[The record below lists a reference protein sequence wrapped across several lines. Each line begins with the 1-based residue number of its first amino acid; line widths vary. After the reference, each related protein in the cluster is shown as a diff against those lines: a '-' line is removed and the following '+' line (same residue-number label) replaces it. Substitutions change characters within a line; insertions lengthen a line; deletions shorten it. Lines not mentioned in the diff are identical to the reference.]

1 MNAVMTTR
9 HKEAARLIWGFTV
22 LLIFVVGGAVLALL
36 NSHQPEPP
44 AKNGILDLTS
54 WNFEQNGTLLL
65 TDGWELYRDRLLG
78 PEDFEGSALQPD
90 AYVKL
95 PHVWKN
101 RTDTGEG
108 LATYRLQIVLSPD
121 QTLTKKAMR
130 VLDIHS
136 AYRIFVNG
144 RLSGDSGELGASP
157 GPPEAAVYPSI
168 VIFPVME
175 GSNEIIIQVSN
186 STYQKGGL
194 QSSFSFGEPL
204 EVYKYR
210 ERGLAW
216 KLSVMAALATLGI
229 YHLALFRMRKND
241 RMSLVIS
248 ITCLLMSLRI
258 MVLNDGILTL
268 MAPSLAALWSKL
280 EYFTLYA
287 GIPFLLATI
296 QLLYPKEVSKRVTGA
311 MWLFGGAL
319 AVSVLVLPVKLYSCT
334 FIPFLVF
341 LLAVLGYCLFVLG
354 YAVARSRT
362 GAWINTLCVFMLFA
376 AVINDLLFE
385 QGLVQSV
392 NLMPISVFLFAFA
405 ETLVIAHRYSKAY
418 VDVENVSGQLAQLN
432 QQLEEKIKER
442 TEALEITNAHLMYA
456 NEHLHQLETS
466 RRELIANVTHE
477 LGTPMTSIQGYM
489 KALLDGVIQP
499 EKQYIQLLYDK
510 IQMADRLVQDLFDLT
525 KLEEGQTTFHMV
537 DVIVDDLFDEYF
549 SSFQWDVENQGIHFL
564 LQKPET
570 IQEGLPVA
578 RIDPIRI
585 RQVITN
591 LVHNALNYTEE
602 GGTITIRGEYGRD
615 RLVIQVTDTGKGIDP
630 QLLPHIFDRFVKGN
644 GKKRSARDGSG
655 LGLAIAREIVM
666 HHGGIL
672 TVHSEYGKGST
683 FQFDIPIEFIPMV
696 VD

>member
-1 MNAVMTTR
+1 MNAYMTIR
-9 HKEAARLIWGFTV
+9 HKEATRLIWGFTV
-22 LLIFVVGGAVLALL
+22 LLIFVAGGAALALF
-36 NSHQPEPP
+36 NSRQPEPP
-44 AKNGILDLTS
+44 AQNGIMDLTG
-54 WNFEQNGTLLL
+54 WDFAQKGTLLL
-65 TDGWELYRDRLLG
+65 ADGWELYRDRLLQ
-78 PEDFEGSALQPD
+78 PEDFAGSAPKPD
-90 AYVKL
+90 AYVRL
-95 PHVWKN
+95 PHMWGN
-101 RTDTGEG
+101 REAEEG
-108 LATYRLQIVLSPD
+108 LATYRLQIILEPS
-121 QTLTKKAMR
+121 QTNAKKALR
-130 VLDIHS
+130 IRDIHS
-136 AYRIFVNG
+136 AYRVYVN
-144 RLSGDSGELGASP
+144 RLMYKESGDLGESP
-157 GPPEAAVYPSI
+157 GPPEASIYPSI
-168 VIFPVME
+168 LFFPVNE
-175 GSNEIIIQVSN
+175 GSNEIIVQVSN
-186 STYQKGGL
+186 STYQRGGVGSTL
-194 QSSFSFGEPL
+194 SFGVPVEI
-204 EVYKYR
+204 YKYR

-216 KLSVMAALATLGI
+216 KLSVMTALATLGI

-248 ITCLLMSLRI
+248 ITCLLMSVRI

-268 MAPSLAALWSKL
+268 LAPSMATMWSKV

-296 QLLYPKEVSKRVTGA
+296 QLLYPREMSRRVTGV
-311 MWLFGGAL
+311 MWVFSGAL
-319 AVSVLVLPVKLYSCT
+319 CLSVLVLPVKLYSCT

-341 LLAVLGYCLFVLG
+341 LLGVLGYCLIVLAL
-354 YAVARSRT
+354 AVARSRT
-362 GAWINTLCVFMLFA
+362 GAWINTLCIFIMIA
-376 AVINDLLFE
+376 AVTNDILFE
-385 QGLVQSV
+385 QGWIQSV
-392 NLMPISVFLFAFA
+392 NLTPLSVFLFAFA

-418 VDVENVSGQLAQLN
+418 VDVENVSGQLTQLN

-442 TEALEITNAHLMYA
+442 TEALEITNAHLVYA

-549 SSFQWDVENQGIHFL
+549 SSFQWDVESQGIRFL
-564 LQKPET
+564 LQKPESP
-570 IQEGLPVA
+570 QDRLPIA

-602 GGTITIRGEYGRD
+602 GGSIMIRGEYGRD

-630 QLLPHIFDRFVKGN
+630 KLLPHIFDRFVKGN
-644 GKKRSARDGSG
+644 GKKRIAKDGSG

-672 TVHSEYGKGST
+672 TVHSEYGIGST

>member
-1 MNAVMTTR
+1 MTTR
-9 HKEAARLIWGFTV
+9 HKEAARLFWGFTV
-22 LLIFVVGGAVLALL
+22 LLFFFAAGVAFALY
-36 NSHQPEPP
+36 SSRQPALP
-44 AKNGILDLTS
+44 AQKGIVDLS
-54 WNFEQNGTLLL
+54 AWDFSQNGSLLL
-65 TDGWELYRDRLLG
+65 SEGWELYRNRLVE
-78 PEDFEGSALQPD
+78 PESFVLNPQEPD
-90 AYVKL
+90 EYVQL
-95 PHVWKN
+95 PHMWSGG
-101 RTDTGEG
+101 RPETGEE
-108 LATYRLQIVLSPD
+108 LATYRLQVKLGPE
-121 QTLTKKAMR
+121 QAGTRKALGIR
-130 VLDIHS
+130 DIQS
-136 AYRIFVNG
+136 GYRIYVNG
-144 RLSGDSGELGASP
+144 QLYGDGGVLGKSP
-157 GPPEAAVYPSI
+157 SPPEAAIYPSI
-168 VIFPVME
+168 ISFPVTE
-175 GSNEIIIQVSN
+175 GNNEIIVQVAN
-186 STYQKGGL
+186 SAYQRGGIH
-194 QSSFSFGEPL
+194 STFTFGNSL
-204 EVYKYR
+204 DIYQYR
-210 ERGLAW
+210 ERTLVW
-216 KLSVMAALATLGI
+216 KISVMAALATLGI
-229 YHLALFRMRKND
+229 YHLALFWMRKRD
-241 RMSLVIS
+241 SMSLVTS
-248 ITCLLMSLRI
+248 ITCLLMSVRI
-258 MVLNDGILTL
+258 MVLDEGILTFL
-268 MAPSLAALWSKL
+268 APSLAPWWSRL
-280 EYFTLYA
+280 SYFTLYA
-287 GIPFLLATI
+287 GIPFLLAVI
-296 QLLYPKEVSKRVTGA
+296 QLLYPREMSKRVTRTV
-311 MWLFGGAL
+311 WIFSGGLAL
-319 AVSVLVLPVKLYSCT
+319 AALILPVRAYTCT
-334 FIPFLVF
+334 FIPFLVV
-341 LLAVLGYCLFVLG
+341 LLIVLGYCLFVLA

-362 GAWINTLCVFMLFA
+362 GAWINALCVLIMIGT
-376 AVINDLLFE
+376 VVNDILLE
-385 QGLVQSV
+385 QGVIQSFS
-392 NLMPISVFLFAFA
+392 LMPISVFLLAFA

-418 VDVENVSGQLAQLN
+418 VDVENVSGQLVQLN
-432 QQLEEKIKER
+432 QQLEEKIKDR

-564 LQKPET
+564 LLKPET
-570 IQEGLPVA
+570 AQEGLPVA

>member
-1 MNAVMTTR
+1 MTTR
-9 HKEAARLIWGFTV
+9 HKEAARLFWGFTV
-22 LLIFVVGGAVLALL
+22 LLIIFAGGAAFAFFA
-36 NSHQPEPP
+36 SRQPAPP
-44 AKNGILDLTS
+44 AQNGILDLS
-54 WNFEQNGTLLL
+54 DWNFSQNGTLLL
-65 TDGWELYRDRLLG
+65 NEGWELYRNRLVE
-78 PEDFEGSALQPD
+78 PESFALNPQVPD
-90 AYVKL
+90 ELDKL
-95 PHVWKN
+95 PHLWSN
-101 RTDTGEG
+101 GRPETGEE
-108 LATYRLQIVLSPD
+108 LATYRLQVKLGPE
-121 QTLTKKAMR
+121 QAGTRKALGIR
-130 VLDIHS
+130 DIQS
-136 AYRIFVNG
+136 GYRIYVNG
-144 RLSGDSGELGASP
+144 QLYGDGGVLGKSP
-157 GPPEAAVYPSI
+157 SPPEAAIYPSI
-168 VIFPVME
+168 IGFPVTA
-175 GSNEIIIQVSN
+175 GNNEIIVQVAN
-186 STYQKGGL
+186 SAYQRGGIH
-194 QSSFSFGEPL
+194 STFTFGNSL
-204 EVYKYR
+204 DIYQYR
-210 ERGLAW
+210 ERTLVW
-216 KLSVMAALATLGI
+216 KISVMAALATLGV
-229 YHLALFRMRKND
+229 YHLALFWMRKRD
-241 RMSLVIS
+241 SMSLVTS
-248 ITCLLMSLRI
+248 ITCLLMSVRI
-258 MVLNDGILTL
+258 MVLDEGILTFL
-268 MAPSLAALWSKL
+268 APSLAPWWSRL
-280 EYFTLYA
+280 SYFTLYA
-287 GIPFLLATI
+287 GIPFLLAVI
-296 QLLYPKEVSKRVTGA
+296 QLLYPREMSNRVTRTV
-311 MWLFGGAL
+311 WIFSGAL
-319 AVSVLVLPVKLYSCT
+319 ALSALILPVRAYTCT
-334 FIPFLVF
+334 FIPFLVV
-341 LLAVLGYCLFVLG
+341 LLIVLGYCLFVLA

-362 GAWINTLCVFMLFA
+362 GAWINALCVLIMIGT
-376 AVINDLLFE
+376 VVNDILLE
-385 QGLVQSV
+385 QGVIQSFS
-392 NLMPISVFLFAFA
+392 LMPISVFLLAFA

-549 SSFQWDVENQGIHFL
+549 SSFQWDVESQGIKFQL
-564 LQKPET
+564 LKPET
-570 IQEGLPVA
+570 TQEGLPVA

-602 GGTITIRGEYGRD
+602 GGTISIRGEYGRD